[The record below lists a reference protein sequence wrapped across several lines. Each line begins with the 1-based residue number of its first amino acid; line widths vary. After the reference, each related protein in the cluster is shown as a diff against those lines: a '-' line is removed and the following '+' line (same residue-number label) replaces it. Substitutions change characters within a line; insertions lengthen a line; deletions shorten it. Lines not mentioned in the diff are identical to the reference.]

1 MFFCTQHL
9 YIATSNLVPRR
20 GPSGINNEVSMG
32 DEASRPVRRRSSV
45 RLTAF
50 SHTFVGEKLN
60 HMEAFTSDHVVIR
73 RLVKFA
79 SANL

>member
-45 RLTAF
+45 R
-50 SHTFVGEKLN
+50 SHTHSFFPHFCGGKTEPHGGV
-60 HMEAFTSDHVVIR
+60 H
-73 RLVKFA
+73 
-79 SANL
+79 